1 LKGGGRRTNLTRL
14 YRRNLSGF
22 LDAFKAILPR
32 IQREATVR
40 GRGSNAPVDS
50 LAMAVPQMTAGLK
63 RAGRIS
69 WPVGGNLLM
78 LRHCEANLF

>member
-40 GRGSNAPVDS
+40 GRGSNAPGNL
-50 LAMAVPQMTAGLK
+50 LAMAVPQMTAGLNGGAK
-63 RAGRIS
+63 NFVCRWRKLAN
-69 WPVGGNLLM
+69 VGP
-78 LRHCEANLF
+78 LRR